1 MILKQK
7 LLDFLV
13 CPTCRKSIN
22 VKIKK
27 KIGTE
32 IIEGTILCHHC
43 KDNFKITKG
52 IPRFVVDKTKDFVKT
67 ETAFSAKWKKHH
79 KNHHKK
85 DWVDFQ
91 RKWFLDRYGWKTLE
105 NFNNFLTSKSMILDA
120 GTGIGNSAKF
130 LSATTLIIF
139 TLIPT
144 LVYFFSVYQLGFPSG
159 NVDIGSI
166 VGSYIGLIFLGA
178 VFASIGVFASSLSDN
193 QVISFIIA
201 IMLSAFLYLGFE
213 FIYSLDL
220 FGNFDLFIRSLGISS
235 HYSSI
240 SRGVIDT
247 RDLIYFIS
255 VIVLFLYLTNFSLAR
270 RKW

>member
-1 MILKQK
+1 MFALYLKEIRAFLSSITGYIVILV
-7 LLDFLV
+7 FLV
-13 CPTCRKSIN
+13 TTGLFLWFFPNDMNILDYGYANLDGLFIVAPLVFLFLVPAVTMRMFSEE
-22 VKIKK
+22 KK
-27 KIGTE
+27 T
-32 IIEGTILCHHC
+32 GTIELLLTRPIS
-43 KDNFKITKG
+43 DFG
-52 IPRFVVDKTKDFVKT
+52 IV
-67 ETAFSAKWKKHH
+67 
-79 KNHHKK
+79 
-85 DWVDFQ
+85 
-91 RKWFLDRYGWKTLE
+91 
-105 NFNNFLTSKSMILDA
+105 
-120 GTGIGNSAKF
+120 SAKF
-130 LSATTLIIF
+130 LAATTLIIF

-159 NVDIGSI
+159 NLDVGSI
-166 VGSYIGLIFLGA
+166 VGSYIGLVFLGA
-178 VFASIGVFASSLSDN
+178 VFASVGVFSSSLSDN

-247 RDLIYFIS
+247 RDIIYFIS